1 MNFLSPVDFDRI
13 GAEFLAQTPELRLQ
27 ILKKLGLAR
36 YAPFLTQ
43 LIPSPANVECVVTFL
58 KMPDRVKFPPLRGA
72 DLTGLHLEGV
82 NFIRAD
88 LTGANLQ
95 KCHLEKA
102 DMLFARLMDAD
113 LRGANLYDATLNET
127 IWTGA
132 LVEQCIFGKG
142 KGLTVAQRRDLT
154 AKGAIFSSVEGEVLL

>member
-1 MNFLSPVDFDRI
+1 MNSLSAVDFNRT
-13 GAEFLAQTPELRLQ
+13 GEEFLAQTPEYRLQ
-27 ILKKLGLAR
+27 ILKSLGLAR
-36 YAPFLTQ
+36 FAPFLTK
-43 LIPSPANVECVVTFL
+43 LIPSKANLECVLTFL

-72 DLTGLHLEGV
+72 DLAGLHLEGV

-95 KCHLEKA
+95 NCHLENA

-113 LRGANLYDATLNET
+113 LRGANLLNATLNET

-132 LVEQCIFGKG
+132 RVEQCIFGKG
-142 KGLTVAQRRDLT
+142 KGLTTNQRHELAAR
-154 AKGAIFSSVEGEVLL
+154 GAIFSFVEGEVLL